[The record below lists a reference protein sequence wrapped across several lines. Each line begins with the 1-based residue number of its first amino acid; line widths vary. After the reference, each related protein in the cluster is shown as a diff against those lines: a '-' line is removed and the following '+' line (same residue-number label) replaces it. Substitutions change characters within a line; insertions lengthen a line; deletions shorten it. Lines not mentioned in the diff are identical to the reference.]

1 MRKRFEEQF
10 SLGVI
15 PIADVK
21 IRTNSRDEMPPLLVA
36 LQTIFVTKELNESV
50 FELLESVI
58 CKDKKATGRQ
68 GMDLWHILVLGV
80 VRHACNTNW
89 DKLHHYANNDMIMRN
104 IMGLHNNEFAE
115 GFCEF
120 KCQTI
125 LDNVSLLDVDTI
137 NKINALVVEHGL
149 KLFKKKEDEA
159 LVLKTDSFVVE
170 TNVHFPTDLNLLN
183 DSVRK
188 ALKCIMAL
196 VLKKEISGEG
206 WRKTKSTIKYFKTL
220 LRSTSWAVFKGK
232 KEDHKKEMVKLYLST
247 AKEIEMKL
255 KEALVVCKDAELTK
269 YTNYVSL
276 FINQIERRLIKG
288 ETIPS
293 EEKVYSIFEEHTEW
307 ISKGKRNPEL
317 GNLMMITTNQ
327 YHLIMDYKIM
337 FKEKDAAQVE
347 PLLER
352 LKASYPTRTINSI
365 SMDKGFW
372 SALNYESCVKAEIK
386 NIVMPKKG
394 KCNKTEYEREHTET
408 FIKLRNKHS
417 AVESNINMLEHHGLN
432 RCMDKGKE
440 HFERY
445 VALSV
450 LAYNLHLVGKEVIRQ
465 QQEKEK
471 RAFKKTLKKELH
483 KQAA

>member
-15 PIADVK
+15 PISEVK
-21 IRTNSRDEMPPLLVA
+21 IRTKSRDEMPPLLVG
-36 LQTIFVTKELNESV
+36 LQTIFVTAELNEAV

-68 GMDLWHILVLGV
+68 GMDLWHILVLGL

-89 DKLHHYANNDMIMRN
+89 DKLHHYANNDMTMRN

-120 KCQTI
+120 EYQTI
-125 LDNVSLLDVDTI
+125 LDNVSLLDTDTI
-137 NKINALVVEHGL
+137 DKINALVVEYGL
-149 KLFKKKEDEA
+149 KLFKKKEAEVLA
-159 LVLKTDSFVVE
+159 LKTDSFVVE
-170 TNVHFPTDLNLLN
+170 TNIHFPTDLNLLN

-188 ALKCIMAL
+188 VLNRITYLMA
-196 VLKKEISGEG
+196 KDKISLQG
-206 WRKTKSTIKYFKTL
+206 WRKTKFIIKDFKRL

-232 KEDHKKEMVKLYLST
+232 KEDYKKMMVHTYLDKAKYIECKL
-247 AKEIEMKL
+247 L
-255 KEALVVCKDAELTK
+255 KVLEDCQDEELKK
-269 YTNYVSL
+269 YTDYVTL
-276 FINQIERRLIKG
+276 FINQIDRRLLKG

-307 ISKGKRNPEL
+307 ISKGKRTPEL

-337 FKEKDAAQVE
+337 YKEKDASQI
-347 PLLER
+347 PSLLKR
-352 LKASYPTRTINSI
+352 LHIAYPNQRIDSI
-365 SMDKGFW
+365 STDKGFW
-372 SALNYESCVKAEIK
+372 SKANFESCVNAGIK
-386 NIVMPKKG
+386 QVVMPKKG
-394 KCNKTEYEREHTET
+394 KCNKVEYEREHTKT

-417 AVESNINMLEHHGLN
+417 AVESNINMLEHRGLN
-432 RCMDKGKE
+432 RCMDKGKP

-450 LAYNLHLVGKEVIRQ
+450 LAYNLHLVGKEIIKQ
-465 QQEKEK
+465 QLEKEK
-471 RAFKKTLKKELH
+471 KAYTKTPKENQF